1 MALNTA
7 QSPKDNLNAVVQAP
21 TWQSVWNP
29 ERIHTLVV
37 LGIFLIWG
45 TFRALE
51 NKFFQTAP
59 GPGNPTANTGVFA
72 DGIIPHYLSPFY
84 SPPLHHL
91 PGWPAWLSPSL
102 FLLAFPGSF
111 RFSCYFCRRTYY
123 RAIFG
128 TPPACA
134 AKEVMR
140 RATKY
145 TGEREFPLALN
156 NLHRYTLYAIMVFVA
171 FHWYHL
177 FEAFRF
183 GADERFGIGV
193 GTIVF
198 GIDAVMLSLYVFSCH
213 SFRHLVGGVVN
224 KFSNAPG
231 RHAVWEKVTALNENH
246 GRFFWLSLYSVGL
259 ADLYVRAVCAG
270 TIQDIH
276 FVLGGK

>member
-7 QSPKDNLNAVVQAP
+7 QAPKDNLSAVVTTPKWQA
-21 TWQSVWNP
+21 VWNP
-29 ERIHTLVV
+29 ERIHTLVI

-45 TFRALE
+45 TYRALE
-51 NKFFQTAP
+51 NKLFETDYYASVFTD
-59 GPGNPTANTGVFA
+59 GVV
-72 DGIIPHYLSPFY
+72 PHYLSPFY

-91 PGWPAWLSPSL
+91 PGWPHWLSPSL

-128 TPPACA
+128 SPPACA

-145 TGEREFPLALN
+145 TGEREFPLYLN

-177 FEAFRF
+177 IEAFHF
-183 GADERFGIGV
+183 TTPTGDHLGIGV

-198 GIDAVMLSLYVFSCH
+198 GIDAVMLTLYVTSCH
-213 SFRHLVGGVVN
+213 SFRHLVGGIVN

-246 GRFFWLSLYSVGL
+246 GLFFWLSLYSVGL
-259 ADLYVRAVCAG
+259 ADLYVRSVCAG
-270 TIQDIH
+270 VIHDAH

>member
-1 MALNTA
+1 MAIHTA
-7 QSPKDNLNAVVQAP
+7 PPPKNNLEVVVQTP

-37 LGIFLIWG
+37 LAIFMIWG
-45 TFRALE
+45 TYRAFE
-51 NKFFQTAP
+51 NKFYETALM
-59 GPGNPTANTGVFA
+59 NPSVFA
-72 DGIIPHYLSPFY
+72 DGIVPRYLSPFY

-91 PGWPAWLSPSL
+91 PGWPHWLSPSL

-145 TGEREFPLALN
+145 TGEREFPLYLN

-183 GADERFGIGV
+183 GEQERFGIGV
-193 GTIVF
+193 GTVVF
-198 GIDAVMLSLYVFSCH
+198 GIDAVMLTLYVTSCH
-213 SFRHLVGGVVN
+213 SFRHLIGGIVN
-224 KFSNAPG
+224 RFSAAPG
-231 RHAVWEKVTALNENH
+231 RHALWEKVTALNENH
-246 GRFFWLSLYSVGL
+246 GLFFWLSLYSVGL
-259 ADLYVRAVCAG
+259 ADLYVRSVCAG